1 MEQTKENSKRIST
14 KKLVLMTVFTA
25 VAVAGSTFVSFP
37 AGIARAYP
45 IQHAVNIVAAIL
57 LGPIPA
63 VIIAFMT
70 GLVRLLT
77 GTGSLLAFP
86 GGMIGAALA
95 GLLYKHSG
103 RAWMA
108 AVGEI
113 IGTGLIASMLAV
125 PYAAVLMG
133 TTVTAF
139 FFMPPFLVSSVSG
152 ALLGI
157 VVAVRL
163 QAIPAGKRLQSY

>member
-1 MEQTKENSKRIST
+1 MNTQ
-14 KKLVLMTVFTA
+14 KLVLMTVFTA
-25 VAVAGSTFVSFP
+25 IAVAGSVFVSFP

-45 IQHAVNIVAAIL
+45 IQHAVNVIAAIL
-57 LGPIPA
+57 LGPVPA

-70 GLVRLLT
+70 GLVRILT

-95 GLLYKHSG
+95 GLLYRQSG
-103 RAWMA
+103 RAWLA
-108 AVGEI
+108 AVGEV
-113 IGTGLIASMLAV
+113 IGTGIIASLFAV
-125 PYAAVLMG
+125 PYAAILMG

-139 FFMPPFLVSSVSG
+139 FFMPPFVVSSVSG
-152 ALLGI
+152 AVIGV

-163 QAIPAGKRLQSY
+163 QSMPAGKRLQSL

>member
-1 MEQTKENSKRIST
+1 MST
-14 KKLVLMTVFTA
+14 RKLVLMTVFTA
-25 VAVAGSTFVSFP
+25 IAVAGSVFVSFP

-45 IQHAVNIVAAIL
+45 IQHAVNVIAAIL

-63 VIIAFMT
+63 AIIAFMT
-70 GLVRLLT
+70 GLVRILT

-95 GLLYKHSG
+95 GLLYKKSG
-103 RAWMA
+103 RVWLA
-108 AVGEI
+108 ATGEI
-113 IGTGLIASMLAV
+113 IGTGIIASLFAV

-152 ALLGI
+152 AIIGV
-157 VVAVRL
+157 VVALRL
-163 QAIPAGKRLQSY
+163 QAIPAGRRIQSY

>member
-1 MEQTKENSKRIST
+1 MST
-14 KKLVLMTVFTA
+14 RKLVLMTVFTA
-25 VAVAGSTFVSFP
+25 IAVVGSVFVSFP

-45 IQHAVNIVAAIL
+45 IQHAVNVIAAIL

-70 GLVRLLT
+70 GLVRILT

-95 GLLYKHSG
+95 GLLYKQSG
-103 RAWMA
+103 RVWLA
-108 AVGEI
+108 ATGEI
-113 IGTGLIASMLAV
+113 IGSGIIASLFAV

-152 ALLGI
+152 AIIGV
-157 VVAVRL
+157 VVALRL
-163 QAIPAGKRLQSY
+163 QAIPAGRRIQSY

>member
-1 MEQTKENSKRIST
+1 MNTR
-14 KKLVLMTVFTA
+14 KLVLMTVFTA
-25 VAVAGSTFVSFP
+25 IAVAGSVFVSFP

-45 IQHAVNIVAAIL
+45 IQHAVNVISAIL
-57 LGPIPA
+57 LGPVPA

-70 GLVRLLT
+70 GLVRILT

-95 GLLYKHSG
+95 GLLYKQSG
-103 RAWMA
+103 RAWLA
-108 AVGEI
+108 AVGEV
-113 IGTGLIASMLAV
+113 IGTGIIASLFAV
-125 PYAAVLMG
+125 PYAAILMG

-139 FFMPPFLVSSVSG
+139 FFMPPFVVSSVSG
-152 ALLGI
+152 AVIGV

-163 QAIPAGKRLQSY
+163 QSMPAGKRLQSL

>member
-1 MEQTKENSKRIST
+1 MST
-14 KKLVLMTVFTA
+14 RKLVLMTVFTA
-25 VAVAGSTFVSFP
+25 IAVAGSVFVSFP

-45 IQHAVNIVAAIL
+45 IQHAVNVIAAIL

-70 GLVRLLT
+70 GLVRILT
-77 GTGSLLAFP
+77 GTGSLLVFP

-95 GLLYKHSG
+95 GLLYKQSG
-103 RAWMA
+103 RVWLA
-108 AVGEI
+108 ATGEI
-113 IGTGLIASMLAV
+113 IGTGIIASLFAV

-152 ALLGI
+152 AIIGI
-157 VVAVRL
+157 VVALRL
-163 QAIPAGKRLQSY
+163 QAIPAGRKIQSY

>member
-1 MEQTKENSKRIST
+1 MST
-14 KKLVLMTVFTA
+14 RKLVLMTVFTA
-25 VAVAGSTFVSFP
+25 IAVAGSAFVSFP

-45 IQHAVNIVAAIL
+45 IQHAVNVIAAIL
-57 LGPIPA
+57 LGPVPA

-70 GLVRLLT
+70 GLVRVLT

-95 GLLYKHSG
+95 GVFYKQSG

-108 AVGEI
+108 AVGEV
-113 IGTGLIASMLAV
+113 IGTGVIASLFAV

-152 ALLGI
+152 AIIGV
-157 VVAVRL
+157 VVAIRL
-163 QAIPAGKRLQSY
+163 QALPAGRRIQSY